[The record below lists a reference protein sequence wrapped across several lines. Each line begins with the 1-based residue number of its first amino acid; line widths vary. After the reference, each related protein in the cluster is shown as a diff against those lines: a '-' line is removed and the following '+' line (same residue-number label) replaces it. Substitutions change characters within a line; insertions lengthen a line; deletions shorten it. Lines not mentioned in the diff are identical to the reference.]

1 MLTDE
6 QNSVQSLKSESA
18 SISAADARSCAA
30 ALILSTG
37 ELSGQPSRP
46 DVVLGRLKVAVA
58 LEDIDQRPASS
69 PHDGRSV
76 LPERQEILRR
86 AHTQR
91 MPAEVLHHETIEA
104 GVPRGL
110 LDDVP
115 DRRRAERPRQGLFLV
130 DRAEE
135 PGDVRGAPG
144 EPVVDERSG
153 PRRGEGDP
161 ALAKGIGLAVANENP
176 PGPIRP
182 PGEISFR
189 RATSSA
195 SRLPSRYPWP
205 VPSGRPSSSCSCG
218 PDTFLEP
225 VPSRKGNCSAC
236 MVRFVRIH
244 RWFIFQLL
252 TFSRRPASRRVCV
265 ITSEGAGAYVPE
277 STLWH

>member
-58 LEDIDQRPASS
+58 LEDIDQRLASS

-115 DRRRAERPRQGLFLV
+115 DRRRAER
-130 DRAEE
+130 
-135 PGDVRGAPG
+135 PG